1 MNVEVLETILASI
14 IVSAFYI
21 QGQAYLK
28 PQIYGQAIQ
37 SALISVLAFYLGYEF
52 RSLDYILL
60 GVAVVF
66 LRSILI
72 TFFLL
77 RGLKRKPG
85 LRESTRGVASEL
97 VLDLVFFIITVIIV
111 YYLILQKAYLVTEVN
126 PLLLVFSFILF
137 FQGLFLILSRKSTI
151 SQILGYIEEENSLIL
166 FGSLL
171 IPIPFLIEVSVFL
184 DVLAIVVISSILVL
198 EKPQH
203 STLEELKG

>member
-37 SALISVLAFYLGYEF
+37 SALISLLAFYLGYEF

-60 GVAVVF
+60 GIAVVF
-66 LRSILI
+66 LRSVLV

-97 VLDLVFFIITVIIV
+97 VIDLVFFTITTIIV
-111 YYLILQKAYLVTEVN
+111 YYLFLQKAILATEVN

-137 FQGLFLILSRKSTI
+137 FQSLFLILSRRSTI
-151 SQILGYIEEENSLIL
+151 SQMLGYVEEENSLIL
-166 FGSLL
+166 FGLLL

-184 DVLAIVVISSILVL
+184 DVLALVVISSILVR

>member
-37 SALISVLAFYLGYEF
+37 SALISLFAFYLGYEF

-60 GVAVVF
+60 GIAVVF
-66 LRSILI
+66 LRSVLV

-97 VLDLVFFIITVIIV
+97 VIDLVFFTITTIIV
-111 YYLILQKAYLVTEVN
+111 YYLFLQKAILATEVN

-137 FQGLFLILSRKSTI
+137 FQSLFLILSRRSTI
-151 SQILGYIEEENSLIL
+151 SQMLGYVEEENSLIL
-166 FGSLL
+166 FGLLL

-184 DVLAIVVISSILVL
+184 DVLALVVISSILVR

>member
-37 SALISVLAFYLGYEF
+37 SALISLLAFYLGYEF

-60 GVAVVF
+60 GITVVF
-66 LRSILI
+66 LRSLLVTI
-72 TFFLL
+72 FLL

-85 LRESTRGVASEL
+85 LREGTRGVASEL
-97 VLDLVFFIITVIIV
+97 VIDLAFFTITVIIV
-111 YYLILQKAYLVTEVN
+111 YYLFLQKAILATEVN

-137 FQGLFLILSRKSTI
+137 FQSLFLILSRKSTI
-151 SQILGYIEEENSLIL
+151 SQMLGYIEEENSLIL

-184 DVLAIVVISSILVL
+184 DVLALVVISSILVL

>member
-37 SALISVLAFYLGYEF
+37 SALISLLAFYLGYEF

-60 GVAVVF
+60 GIAVVF
-66 LRSILI
+66 LRSVLV

-77 RGLKRKPG
+77 RGLKKKPG

-97 VLDLVFFIITVIIV
+97 VIDLAFFTITTIIV
-111 YYLILQKAYLVTEVN
+111 YYLFLQKAILATEVN

-137 FQGLFLILSRKSTI
+137 FQSLFLILSRRSTI
-151 SQILGYIEEENSLIL
+151 SQMLGYVEEENSLIL
-166 FGSLL
+166 FGLLL

-184 DVLAIVVISSILVL
+184 DVLALVVISSILVR

>member
-97 VLDLVFFIITVIIV
+97 ILDLVFFIITVIIV
-111 YYLILQKAYLVTEVN
+111 YYLFLQKAYLVTEVN

-151 SQILGYIEEENSLIL
+151 SQIIGYIEEENSLIL

>member
-1 MNVEVLETILASI
+1 MNVEVLETILALI

-37 SALISVLAFYLGYEF
+37 SAIISLLAFYLGYEF

-77 RGLKRKPG
+77 RSLKRKPG

-111 YYLILQKAYLVTEVN
+111 YYLILQKANLVTEVN

>member
-1 MNVEVLETILASI
+1 MNVEILETILASI

-21 QGQAYLK
+21 QGQAYIK

-37 SALISVLAFYLGYEF
+37 SALISLLAFYLGYEF
-52 RSLDYILL
+52 RSFDYILL
-60 GVAVVF
+60 GIAVVF
-66 LRSILI
+66 LRSVLVTI
-72 TFFLL
+72 FLL

-97 VLDLVFFIITVIIV
+97 VIDLAFFTITVIIV
-111 YYLILQKAYLVTEVN
+111 YYLILQKAILATEVN

-137 FQGLFLILSRKSTI
+137 FQGLFLIISRKSTI
-151 SQILGYIEEENSLIL
+151 SQMLGYVEEENSLVL
-166 FGSLL
+166 FGLL
-171 IPIPFLIEVSVFL
+171 FIPIPFLIEVSVFL
-184 DVLAIVVISSILVL
+184 DVLALVVISSILVL